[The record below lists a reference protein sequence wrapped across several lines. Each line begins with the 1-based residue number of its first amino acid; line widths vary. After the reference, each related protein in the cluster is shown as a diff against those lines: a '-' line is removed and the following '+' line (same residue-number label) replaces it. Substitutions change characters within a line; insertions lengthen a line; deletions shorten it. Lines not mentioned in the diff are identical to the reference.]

1 MNLIKISSVLNHLHG
16 RRVIG
21 FFDSCFCGGSLWIG
35 DRSVISF
42 ILHKSIFMNFITCGD
57 IFYNRYIK
65 SEIRTKYIGDD
76 GAGMKPKQTFTQD

>member
-1 MNLIKISSVLNHLHG
+1 MH
-16 RRVIG
+16 
-21 FFDSCFCGGSLWIG
+21 
-35 DRSVISF
+35 
-42 ILHKSIFMNFITCGD
+42 FITRGD